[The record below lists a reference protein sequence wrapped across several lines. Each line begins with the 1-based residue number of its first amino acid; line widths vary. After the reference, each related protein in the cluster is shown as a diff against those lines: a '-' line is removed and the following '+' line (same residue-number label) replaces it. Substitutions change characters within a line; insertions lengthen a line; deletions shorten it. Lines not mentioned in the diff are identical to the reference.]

1 MFTYL
6 DGVETNIGVL
16 IITKTNSRFRGET
29 ERTLVLQ
36 INLTTTS
43 ASPLA
48 VNHSAQTVSK

>member
-36 INLTTTS
+36 IYLTTTS